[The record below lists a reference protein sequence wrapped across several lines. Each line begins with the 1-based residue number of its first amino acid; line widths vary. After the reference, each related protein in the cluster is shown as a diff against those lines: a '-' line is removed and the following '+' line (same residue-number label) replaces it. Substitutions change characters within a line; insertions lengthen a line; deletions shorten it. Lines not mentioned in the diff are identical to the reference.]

1 LNPLPPRVLLLHG
14 VRDPTGRPDEADTL
28 VQVEEVGRILRAM
41 GFATA
46 TLALDLDLRPLS
58 ALALDPPDLVF
69 YLVEALDGRAG
80 LQHLPAA
87 LLEVLGIP
95 FTGAPAAALQLT
107 TDKLATKR
115 LLRRAGLPTP
125 DWVERARDAEPDRLW
140 IVKAVDEDASLGLDA
155 GAVVP
160 GNRVAE
166 RIALCRRRFGG
177 RWFAEA
183 FVAGREFNLPLL
195 DGPDGV
201 ELLPIGE
208 IDFSDYPKDRPA
220 IVDYDAKWSP
230 GSPTWETTPRIF
242 EPRPG
247 DARLRAELAA
257 LAFECWRLFGL
268 RGYARVDFRVDREG
282 RPWILEVNAN
292 PCLSADAGYMA
303 AAVEAGLEP
312 EEVVRRIVAAAGVA
326 PPRRPVGRRDR
337 PAEGHRPAAAQSA
350 APEQP

>member
-1 LNPLPPRVLLLHG
+1 MPRRILLLHG
-14 VRDPTGRPDEADTL
+14 VRDPAGRPDEADTL
-28 VQVEEVGRILRAM
+28 VQVEELDRTLREM
-41 GFATA
+41 GFRTA
-46 TLALDLDLRPLS
+46 TLALDLDLRPLA
-58 ALALDPPDLVF
+58 ALAADPPDLVF

-87 LLEVLGIP
+87 LLEVMGVP

-125 DWVERARDAEPDRLW
+125 DWVERAEDADPDRLW

-160 GNRVAE
+160 GERVAE
-166 RIALCRRRFGG
+166 RLELCRRRFGG

-183 FVAGREFNLPLL
+183 FVEGREFNLPLL
-195 DGPDGV
+195 EGPDGV

-220 IVDYDAKWSP
+220 IVDYDAKWTP
-230 GSPTWETTPRIF
+230 GSPTWETTPRRF

-247 DARLRAELAA
+247 DSRLRAELAA
-257 LAFECWRLFGL
+257 LAFACWWLFGL
-268 RGYARVDFRVDREG
+268 HGYARVDFRVDREG

-303 AAVEAGLEP
+303 AAAEAGLEP
-312 EEVVRRIVAAAGVA
+312 EEVVRRILSAAGVA
-326 PPRRPVGRRDR
+326 PPRRPARRRDR
-337 PAEGHRPAAAQSA
+337 PAEGRRPAAAQ
-350 APEQP
+350 PEARERP

>member
-1 LNPLPPRVLLLHG
+1 MPPRALLLHG
-14 VRDPTGRPDEADTL
+14 VLDPRGRPDEADTL
-28 VQVEEVGRILRAM
+28 VQAREIGALLEEM

-46 TLALDLDLRPLS
+46 ELGLGLDLRPLPDV
-58 ALALDPPDLVF
+58 LRRPPEIVF
-69 YLVEALDGRAG
+69 YLVEALDGRAA

-107 TDKLATKR
+107 TDKLAAKR

-125 DWVERARDAEPDRLW
+125 DWVVEPEAADPERLW

-160 GNRVAE
+160 GELVAE
-166 RIALCRRRFGG
+166 RIEFCRRRFGG

-183 FVAGREFNLPLL
+183 FVEGREFNLPMLE
-195 DGPDGV
+195 GPDGV

-220 IVDYDAKWSP
+220 IVDYDAKWTP

-247 DARLRAELAA
+247 DAALRSRLADLALDA
-257 LAFECWRLFGL
+257 WRLFEL
-268 RGYARVDFRVDREG
+268 RGYARVDVRVDGAG

-292 PCLSADAGYMA
+292 PCLSADAGYVA
-303 AAVEAGLEP
+303 ALEEAGLDQRTAL
-312 EEVVRRIVAAAGVA
+312 VRILAAAGLSL
-326 PPRRPVGRRDR
+326 
-337 PAEGHRPAAAQSA
+337 PAAAGSA
-350 APEQP
+350 VRRAERFAMG

>member
-1 LNPLPPRVLLLHG
+1 MAPRALLLHG
-14 VRDPTGRPDEADTL
+14 VVDPGDRPDEADTL
-28 VQVEEVGRILRAM
+28 VQVRELDRTLQALGLR
-41 GFATA
+41 TA
-46 TLALDLDLRPLS
+46 ELALDLDLRPL
-58 ALALDPPDLVF
+58 AGLAADPPEIVV
-69 YLVEALDGRAG
+69 YLVEALAGRAG

-125 DWVERARDAEPDRLW
+125 DWVERAEAADPARSW
-140 IVKAVDEDASLGLDA
+140 IVKAVDEDASLGLDE
-155 GAVVP
+155 GAVVS
-160 GNRVAE
+160 GDRVAE
-166 RIALCRRRFGG
+166 RIAACRRRFGG

-183 FVAGREFNLPLL
+183 FVEGREFNLPLL
-195 DGPDGV
+195 EGPEGV

-208 IDFSDYPKDRPA
+208 IDFSDYPKERPR
-220 IVDYDAKWSP
+220 IVDYDAKWTP

-247 DARLRAELAA
+247 DAGLRAELAE
-257 LAFECWRLFGL
+257 LAFTCWELFGL
-268 RGYARVDFRVDREG
+268 RGYARVDFRVDVAG

-303 AAVEAGLEP
+303 AAEEAGLAP
-312 EEVVRRIVAAAGVA
+312 DEVVRRILTAAGV
-326 PPRRPVGRRDR
+326 PPPGRPSRPRARGGEGRQLGATLAAVGTR
-337 PAEGHRPAAAQSA
+337 P
-350 APEQP
+350 

>member
-1 LNPLPPRVLLLHG
+1 VPPRALLLHG
-14 VRDPTGRPDEADTL
+14 VRDPAGRPDEADTL
-28 VQVEEVGRILRAM
+28 VQVEELDRTLRRM
-41 GFATA
+41 GFGTA
-46 TLALDLDLRPLS
+46 TLALDLDLRLLA
-58 ALALDPPDLVF
+58 ALAADPPDFVF

-87 LLEVLGIP
+87 LLEVMGVP

-125 DWVERARDAEPDRLW
+125 DWVERAEDADPDRLW

-160 GNRVAE
+160 GERVAE
-166 RIALCRRRFGG
+166 RLELCRRRFGG

-183 FVAGREFNLPLL
+183 FVEGREFNLPLL
-195 DGPDGV
+195 EGPDGV

-220 IVDYDAKWSP
+220 IVDYDAKWTP
-230 GSPTWETTPRIF
+230 GSPTWETTPRRF

-247 DARLRAELAA
+247 DSRLRAELAA
-257 LAFECWRLFGL
+257 LAFACWWLFGL

-303 AAVEAGLEP
+303 AAAEAGLEP
-312 EEVVRRIVAAAGVA
+312 EEVVRRILSAAGVA
-326 PPRRPVGRRDR
+326 PPRRPARRRDR
-337 PAEGHRPAAAQSA
+337 PAEGRRPAAAQ
-350 APEQP
+350 PEVRERP